1 MFYELVTME
10 TRGNLWIVTRV
21 VVWELKAKRFEA
33 VFNNKPAAL
42 LA

>member
-33 VFNNKPAAL
+33 AL
-42 LA
+42 LKWHEWRKD